1 MVILTALLGIACYL
15 AYTTDGPHSE
25 FIRNSE
31 DTVLWG
37 LYWVWVSFREFFLI
51 LFSIMYFCLAYN
63 PYCIYVITS
72 RVMQIQVKHKKLRKV
87 YI

>member
-37 LYWVWVSFREFFLI
+37 LYWVWVSFRKIFHFQNELQSDYY
-51 LFSIMYFCLAYN
+51 FSLVF
-63 PYCIYVITS
+63 
-72 RVMQIQVKHKKLRKV
+72 
-87 YI
+87 